1 MLFRSKL
8 HQTSSE
14 SELLLSNGHSP
25 QIRENGELLVRM
37 CRMRVSF
44 FQKWSLANVGEFGES
59 EQNRLANVGEF
70 IESEQNRL
78 GNVGEWPLLSYCSF
92 YLNLINENLKNVC
105 RNSSFSDKVAL
116 LLNWNYHLD
125 RWFYSIT
132 SKPFPFYEITQQFQL
147 PIIFLHCHINLLRP
161 NIFSFYF
168 ISES

>member
-1 MLFRSKL
+1 
-8 HQTSSE
+8 
-14 SELLLSNGHSP
+14 
-25 QIRENGELLVRM
+25 
-37 CRMRVSF
+37 
-44 FQKWSLANVGEFGES
+44 VGEFGES

-125 RWFYSIT
+125 R
-132 SKPFPFYEITQQFQL
+132 
-147 PIIFLHCHINLLRP
+147 
-161 NIFSFYF
+161 
-168 ISES
+168 